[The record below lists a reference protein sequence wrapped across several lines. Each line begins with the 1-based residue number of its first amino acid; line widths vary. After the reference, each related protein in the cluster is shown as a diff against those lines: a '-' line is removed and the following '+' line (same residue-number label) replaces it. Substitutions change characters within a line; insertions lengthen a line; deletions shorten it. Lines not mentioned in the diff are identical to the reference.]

1 MIHVKARAMLVME
14 KDPSGHCLSLLWT
27 CLNMETTGKEDKIFV
42 YIAKNHNMIILNMFM
57 VLPYIFYYFISDDEK
72 GEYEKM
78 CPK

>member
-1 MIHVKARAMLVME
+1 
-14 KDPSGHCLSLLWT
+14 
-27 CLNMETTGKEDKIFV
+27 METTGKEDKIFV